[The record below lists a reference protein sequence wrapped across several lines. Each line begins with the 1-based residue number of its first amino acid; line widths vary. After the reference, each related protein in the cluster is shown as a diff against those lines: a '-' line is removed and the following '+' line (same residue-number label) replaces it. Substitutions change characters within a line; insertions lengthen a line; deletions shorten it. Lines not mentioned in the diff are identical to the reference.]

1 MEQGLFVG
9 LLSTSLPSILVASTV
24 VFVAYLFSI
33 WTYRVFLHP
42 LRKFPGPK
50 TAAISSIPSAYHLV
64 RGTNIFWVIDLHE
77 KYDSEVVRISPNELS
92 FSSAN
97 AYREIYGHRKSNMPF
112 LKKDPV
118 YYRSPIDEVEIVN
131 ATEPRDHVRMRKV
144 FSHAF
149 SDRALKLQEPLF
161 NVHIDKL
168 VRKIRD
174 EAAKNPGKELDI
186 GELVCQ
192 QGYINSLSYELTIYS
207 TITQLSMSWL
217 TFASVNR

>member
-1 MEQGLFVG
+1 MFTR
-9 LLSTSLPSILVASTV
+9 LLTTSPSSTLAASAAL
-24 VFVAYLFSI
+24 FVAYLLCI
-33 WTYRVFLHP
+33 WIYRLVFHP

-50 TAAISSIPSAYHLV
+50 TAAISSIPSAYHLI
-64 RGTNIFWVIDLHE
+64 RGTNIFWIINLHE
-77 KYDSEVVRISPNELS
+77 KYDSEIVRISPNELS

-97 AYREIYGHRKSNMPF
+97 AYREIYGHRKTTLPF

-118 YYRSPIDEVEIVN
+118 YYRSPIGEVEIVN

-168 VRKIRD
+168 IRKIED
-174 EAAKNPGKELDI
+174 GIANDPKKKFDI
-186 GELVCQ
+186 GELVC
-192 QGYINSLSYELTIYS
+192 
-207 TITQLSMSWL
+207 
-217 TFASVNR
+217 